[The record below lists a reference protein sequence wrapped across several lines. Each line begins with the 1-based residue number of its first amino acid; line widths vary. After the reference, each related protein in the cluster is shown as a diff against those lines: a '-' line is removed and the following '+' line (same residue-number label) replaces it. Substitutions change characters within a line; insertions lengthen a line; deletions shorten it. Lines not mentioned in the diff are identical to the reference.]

1 MKPEAL
7 EESDS
12 RRKNQC
18 SRKGKRQGAEVDL
31 PFVLIIRQKKAQ
43 QEQDRRPCSHAPT
56 TAKTSRGVR
65 KGRILPTR
73 LMAMT
78 ERSAAR

>member
-12 RRKNQC
+12 RRKNQR

-43 QEQDRRPCSHAPT
+43 QKQDRSPCSHKSQNA
-56 TAKTSRGVR
+56 
-65 KGRILPTR
+65 
-73 LMAMT
+73 
-78 ERSAAR
+78 